1 MILAPGQVAVVTGAA
16 SGIGFALTRELLDR
30 GLSVVMADVE
40 KSALDSAAEELR
52 ESGVP
57 DPSIITAVVDVSD
70 GPHLQELAVAVM
82 ERFGRIDLL
91 MNNAGV
97 VGPRRPLW
105 EQNEADVDWIR
116 AVNLDGVTNGIRAF
130 VPLMVAAGSGHVVN
144 TSSVAALTVI
154 GGGGNGPYAASKHA
168 VVGLSE
174 VLQED
179 LRSAGVAVG
188 VSVLCPGPVQTRIRD
203 AARNRPLRSDAPAT
217 GAPTF
222 VHTVATISA
231 DEAATRTLAAVEAG
245 RFWILTNA
253 GNITE
258 ARERL
263 RKIAADLDSE
273 ELSV

>member
-1 MILAPGQVAVVTGAA
+1 MILERGQIAVVTGAA
-16 SGIGFALTRELLDR
+16 SGIGFAVTRRLLDR

-57 DPSIITAVVDVSD
+57 DSSIMTAVVDVSD
-70 GPHLQELAVAVM
+70 GPHMQQLAVAVI
-82 ERFGRIDLL
+82 ERFGRTDLL

-116 AVNLDGVTNGIRAF
+116 AVNLDGVANGIRAF
-130 VPLMVAAGSGHVVN
+130 VPHMVAAGSGHVVN

-179 LRSAGVAVG
+179 LLSAGVAVG

-222 VHTVATISA
+222 VHSVATISA
-231 DEAATRTLAAVEAG
+231 DEAARRTLAAVEAG

-263 RKIAADLDSE
+263 RRIAGDLDAE

>member
-1 MILAPGQVAVVTGAA
+1 MILERGQIAVVTGAA
-16 SGIGFALTRELLDR
+16 SGIGFAVTRRLLDR

-57 DPSIITAVVDVSD
+57 DSSIMTAVVDVSD
-70 GPHLQELAVAVM
+70 GPHMQQLAVAVI
-82 ERFGRIDLL
+82 ERFGRTDLL

-116 AVNLDGVTNGIRAF
+116 AVNLDGVANGIRAF
-130 VPLMVAAGSGHVVN
+130 VPHMVAAGSGHVVN

-179 LRSAGVAVG
+179 LLSAGVAVG

-203 AARNRPLRSDAPAT
+203 AARNRPLRSDTPAT

-222 VHTVATISA
+222 VHSVATISA
-231 DEAATRTLAAVEAG
+231 DEAARRTLAAVEAG

-263 RKIAADLDSE
+263 RRIAGDLDAE

>member
-1 MILAPGQVAVVTGAA
+1 MILERGQIAVVTGAA
-16 SGIGFALTRELLDR
+16 SGIGFAVTRRLLDR

-57 DPSIITAVVDVSD
+57 DSSIMTAVVDVSD
-70 GPHLQELAVAVM
+70 GPHMQQLAVAVI
-82 ERFGRIDLL
+82 ERFGRTDLL

-116 AVNLDGVTNGIRAF
+116 AVNLDGVANGIRAF
-130 VPLMVAAGSGHVVN
+130 VPHMVAAGSGHVVN

-179 LRSAGVAVG
+179 LLSAGVAVG

-203 AARNRPLRSDAPAT
+203 AARNRPRRSDAPAT

-222 VHTVATISA
+222 VHSVATISA
-231 DEAATRTLAAVEAG
+231 DEAARRTLAAVEAG

-263 RKIAADLDSE
+263 RRIAGDLDAE